1 MMLSVAAIALCLAA
15 APPPPVGQRPLAP
28 AEPTAPDRGPLPSPW
43 AAAFASLAADPPPPK
58 LNNDKH
64 YLTSNEDHLDRF
76 HRRARKRGGVF
87 VGVGS
92 DQVYVFIGWAQP
104 VMAILMD
111 FDQAVVDLHDVHRA
125 ALLAAADPAD
135 ALALWSPEGGERLA
149 VAVRAHVPEARRGR
163 ALALAREARAEVHK
177 RLVRAR
183 RDLRDAGVASL
194 WSDADQLARVQGLLR
209 QGRVVAVRGDL
220 TGPATVRA
228 IATAVARAGW
238 VVRVLYLSNAE
249 QYFMFKQPYRDNML
263 ALPMD
268 RRTVVLRTLPARP
281 RDFEYLVQSGASFRA
296 WLKRRST
303 RSVYK
308 MRGFVRGQDLVEG
321 DLFEIGPPPR

>member
-1 MMLSVAAIALCLAA
+1 
-15 APPPPVGQRPLAP
+15 
-28 AEPTAPDRGPLPSPW
+28 
-43 AAAFASLAADPPPPK
+43 
-58 LNNDKH
+58 
-64 YLTSNEDHLDRF
+64 
-76 HRRARKRGGVF
+76 
-87 VGVGS
+87 
-92 DQVYVFIGWAQP
+92 
-104 VMAILMD
+104 
-111 FDQAVVDLHDVHRA
+111 
-125 ALLAAADPAD
+125 
-135 ALALWSPEGGERLA
+135 
-149 VAVRAHVPEARRGR
+149 
-163 ALALAREARAEVHK
+163 
-177 RLVRAR
+177 VRAR